1 MTQQT
6 EAPAPERYE
15 YAPIDAIHPS
25 KTNPR
30 KHFPP
35 ESLDELAASIQAHGI
50 IEPLIVTDRG
60 TEGYEIYAGE
70 RRYRAAKIIGLA
82 TVPVIVRAIDNGEA
96 AVVRL
101 VENIQ
106 REDLS
111 PLDLAAGYEQ
121 LVKKHGKTV
130 DEVADMVH
138 KSRRSVYAT
147 MALLKLNPEVKKAL
161 QSGAISPTVATFV
174 SPLPPIH
181 QAAAMNEILRLPL
194 GASVRVAQ
202 EIVEK
207 FDKRGEEKKV
217 ERAKR
222 EVKKATAKV
231 KETKKKLASAADKK
245 REGEKA
251 IEQAALVIVTRR
263 VHEHLTADRL
273 SFDVRA
279 HLLPLCIRAGAMLD
293 YAFGWPEAFAKARNI
308 DVSTTAKAKRYLA
321 NLKDDDVFS
330 VWLEITVAEEYGGVE
345 ESALNAILKYVGL
358 PKYGEMLKEA
368 RKQAAPGWRLPG
380 TEPKTPKKV
389 K

>member
-1 MTQQT
+1 MTAET
-6 EAPAPERYE
+6 APERYE

-30 KHFPP
+30 KHFPTD
-35 ESLDELAASIQAHGI
+35 SLDELAASIQAHGI
-50 IEPLIVTDRG
+50 IEPLVVIDRG

-70 RRYRAAKIIGLA
+70 RRYRAAKMIGLA

-147 MALLKLNPEVKKAL
+147 MALLKLAKPVRSAL
-161 QSGAISPTVATFV
+161 EKGEINPTVASMVGT
-174 SPLPPIH
+174 LPPIF
-181 QAAAMNEILRLPL
+181 QEAAMGRVLSLPIKTN
-194 GASVRVAQ
+194 VREAQ
-202 EIVEK
+202 AVVDSFHPK
-207 FDKRGEEKKV
+207 GEEKKV

-231 KETKKKLASAADKK
+231 KETKKKLASVADKK

-251 IEQAALVIVTRR
+251 IEQAALVIVTQR
-263 VHEHLTADRL
+263 VHDYLYGGSTPLNDYELIP
-273 SFDVRA
+273 
-279 HLLPLCIRAGAMLD
+279 LLIRAGATINDILGAPP
-293 YAFGWPEAFAKARNI
+293 AFCTVRNV
-308 DVSTTAKAKRYLA
+308 DLSTTAKRKHYVDK
-321 NLKDDDVFS
+321 LKDIDVFPA
-330 VWLEITVAEEYGGVE
+330 WLEAICATEYGGVD

-380 TEPKTPKKV
+380 TEPKTTKKA